1 MNLKD
6 VDFFSVLTDEDI
18 EEIKPYF
25 QSVTYSKKDMVF
37 SEGDRS
43 DWLYIV
49 STGKVKITRQSQDG
63 KELILEIIQPNEMF
77 GAVAA
82 FKGFPYPANAVAM
95 ESSTTVFKVA
105 RKDLFKII
113 DRFPSVMF
121 SIASMLGDRM
131 KNSHDTLKNIALE
144 RVESRIASLLLKLAL
159 KSSPEALRI
168 DFKLTKQDIADMAG
182 TTVETSIRTISKF
195 KRLGLISEKKGLF
208 VIKDTDGL
216 GLFCH

>member
-1 MNLKD
+1 MNLKE

-18 EEIKPYF
+18 EEIIPYF
-25 QSVTYSKKDMVF
+25 QSVTHSKKDMVF

-63 KELILEIIQPNEMF
+63 KELILEIIQPNELF

-95 ESSTTVFKVA
+95 ESSTVFKIA
-105 RKDLFKII
+105 RKDLLKII

-131 KNSHDTLKNIALE
+131 RNSHDTLKNIALE

-159 KSSPEALRI
+159 KSSPDALHI

-195 KRLGLISEKKGLF
+195 KRLGLISENKGLF
-208 VIKDTDGL
+208 VIKDLDGL

>member
-6 VDFFSVLTDEDI
+6 VDFFSVLSDEDI

-25 QSVTYSKKDMVF
+25 QSVTHSKKDMVF

-63 KELILEIIQPNEMF
+63 KELILEIIQPNELF

-95 ESSTTVFKVA
+95 ESSTVFKIA
-105 RKDLFKII
+105 RKDLLKII

-131 KNSHDTLKNIALE
+131 RNSHDTLKNIALE

-159 KSSPEALRI
+159 KSSPDALHI

-195 KRLGLISEKKGLF
+195 KRLGLISENKGLF
-208 VIKDTDGL
+208 VIKDLDGL

>member
-1 MNLKD
+1 MNLKE
-6 VDFFSVLTDEDI
+6 VTFFSVLSDEDVA
-18 EEIKPYF
+18 EIMPYF
-25 QSVTYSKKDMVF
+25 QSAAYKKKEMIF

-63 KELILEIIQPNEMF
+63 KELILEIIQPKELF

-95 ESSTTVFKVA
+95 EQSTVLKVS
-105 RKDLFKII
+105 RKNLFKII
-113 DRFPSVMF
+113 DRFPDVMF
-121 SIASMLGDRM
+121 SIASLLSDRM
-131 KNSHDTLKNIALE
+131 KDSHDTLKNIALE

-159 KSSPEALRI
+159 KSSPDALHI

-182 TTVETSIRTISKF
+182 TSVETSIRTISKF
-195 KRLGLISEKKGLF
+195 KQLGLLSEEKGMF
-208 VIKDTDGL
+208 VIKDLEGL
-216 GLFCH
+216 ELFGH

>member
-1 MNLKD
+1 MNLRD
-6 VDFFSVLTDEDI
+6 VSFFSFLSDEDCT
-18 EEIKPYF
+18 EILPYF
-25 QSVTYSKKDMVF
+25 HTITHRKKEMVF

-49 STGKVKITRQSQDG
+49 SQGKIKITRQSQDG
-63 KELILEIIQPNEMF
+63 KELILEIIQPNELF

-95 ESSTTVFKVA
+95 ENSTVLRVS

-113 DRFPSVMF
+113 DRFPSVTL

-131 KNSHDTLKNIALE
+131 RNSHDTLKNIALE

-159 KSSPEALRI
+159 KSSPDTLHI

-195 KRLGLISEKKGLF
+195 KKLGLIIEKKGVF
-208 VIKDTDGL
+208 IIKDRDGL
-216 GLFCH
+216 SLFGH